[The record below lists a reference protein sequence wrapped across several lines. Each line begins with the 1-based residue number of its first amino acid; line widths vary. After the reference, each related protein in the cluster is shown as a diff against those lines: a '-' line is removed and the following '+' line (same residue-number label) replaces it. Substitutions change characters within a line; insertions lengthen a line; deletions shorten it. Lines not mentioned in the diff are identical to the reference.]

1 MNFRGFS
8 VSDYE
13 RLIEAAL
20 ASGWT
25 FLTVRE
31 YLEASTLPEN
41 FVVLRHDVDRKVAN
55 ARALARVEAARG
67 VAATY
72 YFRTSTFEPAVARE
86 FEEMGHEVGYH
97 YEDLAATDGDRPAA
111 ERRFAENLADFRE
124 AASVRT
130 VCAHGNALSSQYN
143 PDLWKGR
150 LDELPEYGLLGEAYL
165 SMEIGPESDVYYLSD
180 TNRTWETAL
189 IDFGIDASTSDLL
202 TVPGV
207 DGIDSTDDLIA
218 ALEARP
224 CRGLYVLAHPSRWS
238 GSRGEYAQSVAWD
251 SSAAVATTVIGRV
264 HDLLS

>member
-13 RLIEAAL
+13 RLIDSAL

-55 ARALARVEAARG
+55 ARALARVEATRG

-72 YFRTSTFEPAVARE
+72 YFRTSTFEADVARE

-97 YEDLAATDGDRPAA
+97 YEDLAATGGDRPAA
-111 ERRFAENLADFRE
+111 ERRFAENLAEFRE

-130 VCAHGNALSSQYN
+130 VCAHGNAFSSQYN
-143 PDLWKGR
+143 PDLWEGR
-150 LDELPEYGLLGEAYL
+150 LDELSEYGLLGEAYL
-165 SMEIGPESDVYYLSD
+165 SMEIGPEAGVYYVSD
-180 TNRTWETAL
+180 THRTWKTDL
-189 IDFGIDASTSDLL
+189 VDFGINASTSDLL
-202 TVPGV
+202 TVAGV
-207 DGIDSTDDLIA
+207 DGVDSTDDLIA
-218 ALEARP
+218 ALESRP

-238 GSRGEYAQSVAWD
+238 RSRGEYVQSVAWD
-251 SSAAVATTVIGRV
+251 FSAEVATSVIGRV
-264 HDLLS
+264 RGILS